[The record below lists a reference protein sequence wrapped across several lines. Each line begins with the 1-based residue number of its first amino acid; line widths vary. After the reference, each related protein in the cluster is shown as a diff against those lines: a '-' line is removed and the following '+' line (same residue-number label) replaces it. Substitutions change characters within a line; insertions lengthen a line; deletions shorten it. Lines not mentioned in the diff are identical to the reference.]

1 MSPGKIV
8 NELQAFGFVVKL
20 EGDKIKLSY
29 PVGSPPEKA
38 MPLLEEIRNRK
49 HEVIAYLKQKNQQ
62 KVIDFQ
68 EEAQKRGYSYPFPYP
83 LNETLGIGEWD
94 PLDIKY
100 VNGKPVLQPGW
111 WRKVPR
117 SKK

>member
-1 MSPGKIV
+1 MSRWLAKYK
-8 NELQAFGFVVKL
+8 NH
-20 EGDKIKLSY
+20 
-29 PVGSPPEKA
+29 PEE
-38 MPLLEEIRNRK
+38 PIT
-49 HEVIAYLKQKNQQ
+49 KQKNSPEMPIQRTDNTDTGN

-68 EEAQKRGYSYPFPYP
+68 KEMQKRRDIFPYP

-111 WRKVPR
+111 WRVAWHG
-117 SKK
+117 KKRD

>member
-1 MSPGKIV
+1 MSRWLAKYK
-8 NELQAFGFVVKL
+8 NH
-20 EGDKIKLSY
+20 
-29 PVGSPPEKA
+29 PEE
-38 MPLLEEIRNRK
+38 PIT
-49 HEVIAYLKQKNQQ
+49 KQKNSPEMPIQRTDNTDTGN

-68 EEAQKRGYSYPFPYP
+68 KEMQKRRDIFPYP

-111 WRKVPR
+111 WRKIPKDEGDDGR
-117 SKK
+117 GKE